1 MKQTFVPTFVARSN
15 AFPRKGRVTTTR
27 RRAGTSP
34 FNPVS
39 DRLPPLSWNYP
50 SNWIAKGNLVR
61 IRPRPPTRPHLAS
74 GRLVSKNYTLPLHLR
89 NPRFF
94 IFTPPP
100 PPLFAESITGNGV
113 PDLIRR
119 YTLFTSLRAVT
130 RQKFSLSKKKVSP
143 PSSFPSSRVK
153 RFSSW
158 PPEKGLGRGNSSKI
172 FHRGWNAE
180 GIDYM
185 EQSIRNLVAVKAER
199 AVKRRGWFV

>member
-61 IRPRPPTRPHLAS
+61 IRPRPPTRPHPPLADWYRKITRS
-74 GRLVSKNYTLPLHLR
+74 LSTSAIRDSLFSRRLLL
-89 NPRFF
+89 
-94 IFTPPP
+94 
-100 PPLFAESITGNGV
+100 LFAESITGNGV

>member
-61 IRPRPPTRPHLAS
+61 IRPRPPTRPH
-74 GRLVSKNYTLPLHLR
+74 
-89 NPRFF
+89 
-94 IFTPPP
+94 
-100 PPLFAESITGNGV
+100 PPLADWYRKITRSLSTSAIRDSLFSRRLLLPFAESITGNGV

-130 RQKFSLSKKKVSP
+130 RQKFSLRKKK
-143 PSSFPSSRVK
+143 SFPAFEFSLLESKTLLFLATWEGVGK
-153 RFSSW
+153 R
-158 PPEKGLGRGNSSKI
+158 
-172 FHRGWNAE
+172 
-180 GIDYM
+180 
-185 EQSIRNLVAVKAER
+185 
-199 AVKRRGWFV
+199 